1 LTPLCTVAIIP
12 QFLPAGGATMVIDI
26 AQIPQEGLELTLR
39 AEPVA
44 LRVPEAG
51 PPDQVRADAFLNL
64 TRTSQGV
71 LAEGEVTSTL
81 SLVCSRCSEPFAHP
95 IREAFSVHYQYQR
108 PAAGAAEEEEEV
120 ELAAEDLDTEFL
132 EEGRLDVTALLQQN
146 LLLALPVQPLCREG
160 CQGLCPR
167 CGADRNEGP
176 CACPGPP
183 PDPRFKMLERL
194 KGNV

>member
-1 LTPLCTVAIIP
+1 ML
-12 QFLPAGGATMVIDI
+12 IDI

-44 LRVPEAG
+44 LCLPEG
-51 PPDQVRADAFLNL
+51 SPPGEVRADALLKL

-81 SLVCSRCSEPFAHP
+81 SLICGRCSEPFAYP
-95 IREAFSVHYQYQR
+95 IREAFSVHYQR
-108 PAAGAAEEEEEV
+108 PATEAAEEEV
-120 ELAAEDLDTEFL
+120 ELTAADLDTDL
-132 EEGRLDVTALLQQN
+132 MEEGRLDVTALLRQN
-146 LLLALPVQPLCREG
+146 LLLALPVQPLCRED

-167 CGADRNEGP
+167 CGGNRNEGP

-183 PDPRFKMLERL
+183 PDPRFKILERL
-194 KGNV
+194 KGDA

>member
-1 LTPLCTVAIIP
+1 
-12 QFLPAGGATMVIDI
+12 MVIDI

-44 LRVPEAG
+44 LRLLEEG
-51 PPDQVRADAFLNL
+51 PPAQVRADALLNL

-81 SLVCSRCSEPFAHP
+81 SLVCSRCSEPFAHSV
-95 IREAFSVHYQYQR
+95 REAFSVHYQR

-120 ELAAEDLDTEFL
+120 ELASEDLDTEFI

-183 PDPRFKMLERL
+183 PDLRFKILERL
-194 KGNV
+194 KGDA

>member
-1 LTPLCTVAIIP
+1 
-12 QFLPAGGATMVIDI
+12 MRIDI
-26 AQIPQEGLELTLR
+26 AEIPQEGLELTLR

-44 LRVPEAG
+44 LRLPDGE
-51 PPDQVRADAFLNL
+51 PPDQVRADAHLKL

-81 SLVCSRCSEPFAHP
+81 SLICSRCSEPFACP
-95 IREAFSVHYQYQR
+95 VREPFSVYYQH
-108 PAAGAAEEEEEV
+108 PGTGATEGEV
-120 ELAAEDLDTEFL
+120 ELTAEDLDTEFI

-146 LLLALPVQPLCREG
+146 LLLALPVQPLCREN

-167 CGADRNEGP
+167 CGANRNQGP

-183 PDPRFKMLERL
+183 LDPRFTVLERL
-194 KGNV
+194 KRDA